1 MNVRVAV
8 FVATVVFLLAA
19 LMMAVSGLIGTFRAS
34 AEPWFP
40 FSLFKEEPI
49 DWMDVIAPTTPVPAH
64 AGCVMLMP
72 EAWRCPDPGV
82 QR

>member
-19 LMMAVSGLIGTFRAS
+19 LMMAVSGLIGTFRAA

-40 FSLFKEEPI
+40 FSLFKEEPV
-49 DWMDVIAPTTPVPAH
+49 DWMDVINPQTPVPEH
-64 AGCVMLMP
+64 SGCVMVMP
-72 EAWRCPDPGV
+72 EAWLCPDPPV
-82 QR
+82 ER